1 MSDKSF
7 LISTIEHACR
17 VTFKTKRIDIIKPLK
32 DQFTVTDEKH
42 KELCNQVQ
50 NNIDKDWLYS
60 SPKEYYVRPEY
71 SVIEIANKLLPEY
84 TEFKNKVE

>member
-17 VTFKTKRIDIIKPLK
+17 VAFKTKRIDIIKPLK
-32 DQFTVTDEKH
+32 VQFTITDEKI
-42 KELCNQVQ
+42 KELCNEVEK
-50 NNIDKDWLYS
+50 NINKTWLHS

-84 TEFKNKVE
+84 IEFKNNKE